1 MQEEIQ
7 FLHQPEL
14 EYEKLSASSEYF
26 RLLNDFNE
34 KYDIDLDYTPKARW
48 KPGTYDKIKN
58 KMRDIEYP
66 HWRNK
71 RGANNLRKLFEI

>member
-1 MQEEIQ
+1 MQEEMQ

-26 RLLNDFNE
+26 LLLNEFNE
-34 KYDIDLDYTPKARW
+34 KYGIDLDYTPKARW

-66 HWRNK
+66 HWRY
-71 RGANNLRKLFEI
+71 